1 MAAAN
6 DIDELINDTSDQN
19 KSSLFLFILYSFHSM
34 LYEEGY
40 LDSLVREIEVKLL
53 DVITAA

>member
-1 MAAAN
+1 MTARTIIATTN

-34 LYEEGY
+34 
-40 LDSLVREIEVKLL
+40 VKL
-53 DVITAA
+53 